1 MTTLRDR
8 DRGDVMHTQ
17 TVAGIER
24 GFPDR
29 LGGRWAVSVQGFAL
43 ACVTVLVGIT
53 SHVLS
58 LDAQDGVVFLVATFA
73 VFVVSGLIDGVLHKT
88 RWSQRRVSPVPVE
101 EVLARLFVVGTG
113 FSVAYAILR
122 TTLDIDTP
130 IGAIEGFILYPA
142 VSMWIG
148 SSLIVYLDVIDQA
161 RHIRHIA
168 IQERS
173 QSEEMRH
180 RADDAVNQLRSK
192 VDALLSPEID
202 HLKQVVTRDTH
213 TMLPHEIRSVV
224 DRSVRGVGHELWET
238 GTHDF
243 GRVSFFE
250 ILRATILYPVL
261 RPWPMIGLAIVIPV
275 FQAGETTNPAVL
287 LLSAIAALVVYSEC
301 TAANMAMERWSSLRA
316 VVISAVV
323 LVFTIQTLL
332 VDQLGETW
340 GQSSEDPGFVVLLI
354 LTVCLIL
361 VTSALGS
368 YRDLNDQ
375 RAHNIAEEIA
385 VDRLDTAAHALALS
399 EEARRLA
406 ALLHGRV
413 QSRLLGCAMAL
424 EFAKNDPVALEDA
437 LTRTLAVLADDWR
450 ESEASVGDAL
460 SAIESTWSGL
470 ADVHVVFDGGDIG
483 SVTADVVGVVEEL
496 VSNAVRHG
504 QATRV
509 DVEIHRTDEGWR
521 VSATDNGSS
530 NTVNRP
536 GLGTTVLAHIG
547 SVDFQLSPAGSTV
560 TVRLP
565 HKGSDLD

>member
-17 TVAGIER
+17 TVERIER
-24 GFPDR
+24 GFPER
-29 LGGRWAVSVQGFAL
+29 LGGRWAVSVQGFTL
-43 ACVTVLVGIT
+43 ACLTVLVGIT

-58 LDAQDGVVFLVATFA
+58 LDARDGLVFLGATFL

-88 RWSQRRVSPVPVE
+88 RWSQRRVNPVPAA
-101 EVLARLFVVGTG
+101 EVLVRLFVIGTG
-113 FSVAYAILR
+113 FSIAYAILR
-122 TTLDIDTP
+122 TTFEVDTP
-130 IGAIEGFILYPA
+130 IGTVEGFILYPA
-142 VSMWIG
+142 VSMWVG

-161 RHIRHIA
+161 RHIRQVI

-173 QSEEMRH
+173 RSQEMRH
-180 RADDAVNQLRSK
+180 RADDATDQLRKK
-192 VDALLSPEID
+192 VDELLSPEID
-202 HLKQVVTRDTH
+202 RLRQVVTHETH
-213 TMLPHEIRSVV
+213 EVVPQEIRSVV
-224 DRSVRGVGHELWET
+224 DRSVRGVGRELWQT
-238 GTHDF
+238 GSDDF
-243 GRVSFFE
+243 GRVSLFE
-250 ILRATILYPVL
+250 IIRATILYPVL

-275 FQAGETTNPAVL
+275 FQAGETTNPSVL
-287 LLSAIAALVVYSEC
+287 LLSAIAAVVVYVEC
-301 TAANMAMERWSSLRA
+301 TIANAAMKRWPSLRA
-316 VVISAVV
+316 VVISAVI
-323 LVFTIQTLL
+323 LVFTAQTLL
-332 VDQLGETW
+332 VDQLGENW
-340 GQSSEDPGFVVLLI
+340 GQTSEDPGFVVILI

-385 VDRLDTAAHALALS
+385 VDRLDTAAHAHALS

-424 EFAKNDPVALEDA
+424 EFAKNDSVALQDA
-437 LTRTLAVLADDWR
+437 LSRTMDVLAENWR
-450 ESEASVGDAL
+450 ESEMATGDAL

-470 ADVHVVFDGGDIG
+470 AEVRVVLSSEDVDYVTKEVV
-483 SVTADVVGVVEEL
+483 VVVEEL

-504 QATRV
+504 RATHV
-509 DVEIHRTDEGWR
+509 DVEILQSDDGWC

-530 NTVNRP
+530 TTVNRP
-536 GLGTTVLAHIG
+536 GLGTEVLAHVG
-547 SVDFQLSPAGSTV
+547 SVERHLSSEGSTV

-565 HKGSDLD
+565 K